1 MRLLGHRCYAMR
13 NKSTTEVAF
22 VEKKQDAY
30 LVFLAKFPANS
41 QQSPD
46 MHSEPLHATGGDS
59 NP

>member
-1 MRLLGHRCYAMR
+1 MR

-22 VEKKQDAY
+22 VEKKQDAH
-30 LVFLAKFPANS
+30 LVFLAKLPANS